1 MFTLDIDSFM
11 LELKD
16 GAFKNVG
23 ASNKE
28 ATAKLYD
35 VEAIDVT
42 EYGNDR
48 VKLSFEDED
57 GSEVEVAV
65 SATQAG
71 EVAQGIELLE
81 EESGVFE

>member
-35 VEAIDVT
+35 VEAIDVA

-57 GSEVEVAV
+57 GNEVEVAV

-71 EVAQGIELLE
+71 EVARGIELLE